1 MKGDGRHSN
10 STGRRSSLEAAGLRD
25 GADASMPSSRWEA
38 ALRLQLV
45 VTELMASPACS
56 EMALSRRSAAA

>member
-1 MKGDGRHSN
+1 
-10 STGRRSSLEAAGLRD
+10 LEAAGLRD
-25 GADASMPSSRWEA
+25 GADASVANSRREA

-56 EMALSRRSAAA
+56 GMALTRLSAVARLSPKGGGADRQRRPS